1 MIELQDIYILM
12 FNEEKFPQPQLIPSE
27 E

>member
-1 MIELQDIYILM
+1 MVELQDIYILV
-12 FNEEKFPQPQLIPSE
+12 FDDLKFLQPQLIPSE

>member
-12 FNEEKFPQPQLIPSE
+12 FNDEKFPQPQLTPSE